1 MTASTHSRPRSATH
15 CPGGAVGDGG
25 AAAGLVTLAAP
36 ATASAS
42 STGRR
47 SINVPRDF
55 PTIQAAVDAAAPG
68 ATIHV
73 GPGTYTEQIPITK
86 DLDLRGVGAAATV
99 IQTLATLVPF
109 GVFLPTGAPAAAVV
123 RVGSGARAHLGP
135 GGERTASVC
144 TRAAGVLATQGILT
158 RIAGQSDDR
167 PGRVTGVGPG
177 RRLAPER
184 RDVPGFLIFKECD
197 RRVHRRQ
204 GHRPFAPARSP
215 GAARFRAQGGLR
227 PRTGRFGD
235 GDDA

>member
-1 MTASTHSRPRSATH
+1 MKGTGHDGQYVFTSQVSNTLP
-15 CPGGAVGDGG
+15 PGGP
-25 AAAGLVTLAAP
+25 LAMVALLLDWSPWQRP

-109 GVFLPTGAPAAAVV
+109 GVFLPTG
-123 RVGSGARAHLGP
+123 RRWLQW
-135 GGERTASVC
+135 C
-144 TRAAGVLATQGILT
+144 
-158 RIAGQSDDR
+158 
-167 PGRVTGVGPG
+167 GR
-177 RRLAPER
+177 ER
-184 RDVPGFLIFKECD
+184 RTC
-197 RRVHRRQ
+197 
-204 GHRPFAPARSP
+204 AS
-215 GAARFRAQGGLR
+215 RAWR
-227 PRTGRFGD
+227 
-235 GDDA
+235 

>member
-36 ATASAS
+36 ATVSAS

-86 DLDLRGVGAAATV
+86 DLDLRGGRRRGDRDPNSGHASAVRGLPAHRGA
-99 IQTLATLVPF
+99 
-109 GVFLPTGAPAAAVV
+109 GGC
-123 RVGSGARAHLGP
+123 SGA
-135 GGERTASVC
+135 
-144 TRAAGVLATQGILT
+144 
-158 RIAGQSDDR
+158 
-167 PGRVTGVGPG
+167 GR
-177 RRLAPER
+177 ER
-184 RDVPGFLIFKECD
+184 RTC
-197 RRVHRRQ
+197 
-204 GHRPFAPARSP
+204 AS
-215 GAARFRAQGGLR
+215 RAWR
-227 PRTGRFGD
+227 
-235 GDDA
+235 